1 MQSQKSPKAL
11 WMLLLPMPLLMVPSL
26 ADAATSSIGLDSI
39 MTAFQSTTQ
48 GWYHAIFTDA
58 LGLFAMLFGV
68 EFTWMVTTWLIGGKD
83 VHEIFTSLVK
93 KLISIAFFYTLLLS
107 SAQIIPDVTNGF
119 RSVAASA
126 NGAPVTT
133 VSDIAMTGVRGF
145 VTCVEGGP
153 QAMSKDAH
161 SFASNLWH
169 LNLSAAAHSAGK
181 FLQAT
186 ADTVSGMGIIA
197 GLITGFILLLS
208 FIYVALELVAVQ
220 LESMI
225 VLGAGVIMLGFGA
238 ARWTTGFVES
248 YLKYAL
254 AVGVRLMV
262 LTLWASFIE
271 WQVNPLIHTTLVN
284 GNASPEAY
292 AIVIILALLVAWMTK
307 KLPGFAGSILSGNST
322 LSGGEMFDAVK
333 KGTIAA
339 GMAVAALATGGAALA
354 GAGAAG
360 AMGAAEAAGAGAEGA
375 GALSAAE
382 GAGARAGAG
391 SGAGGAAGS
400 DAAGA
405 ETSATS
411 VPAPS
416 TSAAQPE
423 EGVQPPKAASEIRS
437 SRTSRAESGA
447 FPQAATQDASAKSG
461 TGTAQPGSQQQQQK
475 EETTG
480 AGAFSTPS
488 GASASDTSTTAG
500 DSGTTAGD
508 TTGAP
513 DGATSTS
520 NAADAPPVE
529 PAGSAATT
537 APADS
542 APSET
547 PAVSGGSTQPAAPSS
562 GTSGGGLNGTPDT
575 TTGSTETAST
585 NAASATEPPAQAP
598 SPSEKPADPVD
609 HRPSA
614 PNAPSETP
622 AGSGGTQPDA
632 PSETP
637 AGSGSDTQ
645 PAAPTAPSTTQGG
658 ETSGGGA
665 PASDSQSSSGGLND
679 TLKSVKETHEAL
691 SEPSI
696 GSHQDANVSAP
707 SLGIGHIKD

>member
-1 MQSQKSPKAL
+1 MKSLKSTKAL
-11 WMLLLPMPLLMVPSL
+11 WVLLLPTLLLLPSM
-26 ADAATSSIGLDSI
+26 ANAATSTGLSSI
-39 MTAFQSTTQ
+39 MSDFQSTTQ
-48 GWYHAIFTDA
+48 GWYHAIFVDA
-58 LGLFAMLFGV
+58 LGLFAMLFGI

-83 VHEIFTSLVK
+83 VHEIFSSLVK

-119 RSVAASA
+119 QSVATSA

-133 VSDIAMTGVRGF
+133 VSDIAMTGVRAF

-153 QAMSKDAH
+153 QAMAKDAH
-161 SFASNLWH
+161 SALSNLWH
-169 LNLSAAAHSAGK
+169 LNLSAAAKSAEK
-181 FLQAT
+181 FYQAT

-197 GLITGFILLLS
+197 GLVTGFILILAFTYL
-208 FIYVALELVAVQ
+208 VLELVAVQ

-292 AIVIILALLVAWMTK
+292 AIVIILALLVAWLTK

-333 KGTIAA
+333 KGVMAA
-339 GMAVAALATGGAALA
+339 GMAVAAVATGGAALA

-375 GALSAAE
+375 GAMGAAE
-382 GAGARAGAG
+382 GAGAGASAG
-391 SGAGGAAGS
+391 SGGGGAAGS
-400 DAAGA
+400 GAAGS
-405 ETSATS
+405 EGATS

-416 TSAAQPE
+416 TSAAQPSE
-423 EGVQPPKAASEIRS
+423 EGVQAPKAADS
-437 SRTSRAESGA
+437 SS
-447 FPQAATQDASAKSG
+447 
-461 TGTAQPGSQQQQQK
+461 TAQTGSQQQQQQQQK
-475 EETTG
+475 TETTG
-480 AGAFSTPS
+480 AGATSAPAGASSSASAGATSVPAPAGTANTP
-488 GASASDTSTTAG
+488 ASASS
-500 DSGTTAGD
+500 
-508 TTGAP
+508 
-513 DGATSTS
+513 
-520 NAADAPPVE
+520 
-529 PAGSAATT
+529 
-537 APADS
+537 APAD
-542 APSET
+542 AT
-547 PAVSGGSTQPAAPSS
+547 PAPTATPAGASGNTRASAAGSTATPADATPAP
-562 GTSGGGLNGTPDT
+562 
-575 TTGSTETAST
+575 
-585 NAASATEPPAQAP
+585 TEPA
-598 SPSEKPADPVD
+598 EKPSDPVD

-622 AGSGGTQPDA
+622 AGSGG
-632 PSETP
+632 S
-637 AGSGSDTQ
+637 TQ
-645 PAAPTAPSTTQGG
+645 PAAPTAPSSG
-658 ETSGGGA
+658 TSGGGQPVEA
-665 PASDSQSSSGGLND
+665 HGSDSKQASPWD
-679 TLKSVKETHEAL
+679 VLKQGHAELKEVKEMHENL
-691 SEPSI
+691 SKPSI

>member
-1 MQSQKSPKAL
+1 MQSQKSAKAL
-11 WMLLLPMPLLMVPSL
+11 WMLLLPMLLLVPSL
-26 ADAATSSIGLDSI
+26 ADAATSIGLSSI
-39 MTAFQSTTQ
+39 MSDFQSTTQ

-133 VSDIAMTGVRGF
+133 VSDIAMTGVRSF

-153 QAMSKDAH
+153 QAMAKDAR
-161 SFASNLWH
+161 STLSKLWH
-169 LNLSAAAHSAGK
+169 LNFSGAAHSAEK
-181 FLQAT
+181 LAEAT
-186 ADTVSGMGIIA
+186 ASTVSGMGIIA
-197 GLITGFILLLS
+197 GLVTGFILLLS

-225 VLGAGVIMLGFGA
+225 VLSAGVIMLGFGA

-292 AIVIILALLVAWMTK
+292 AIVIILALLVAWLTK

-333 KGTIAA
+333 KGMIAA
-339 GMAVAALATGGAALA
+339 GMAATGGAALIA
-354 GAGAAG
+354 GGAAMGASG

-382 GAGARAGAG
+382 GAGAGASAG
-391 SGAGGAAGS
+391 SGAGGAAGRG
-400 DAAGA
+400 AAGA
-405 ETSATS
+405 EGAPS

-416 TSAAQPE
+416 SAAQPAE
-423 EGVQPPKAASEIRS
+423 EGVQPPKAPSA
-437 SRTSRAESGA
+437 
-447 FPQAATQDASAKSG
+447 QDAQAKTPSDAG
-461 TGTAQPGSQQQQQK
+461 AQPMKAADSSSTAQTGSQQQK
-475 EETTG
+475 TETTG
-480 AGAFSTPS
+480 AGASDRATSVPA
-488 GASASDTSTTAG
+488 GASGNTA
-500 DSGTTAGD
+500 AG
-508 TTGAP
+508 G
-513 DGATSTS
+513 GNATSTAGS
-520 NAADAPPVE
+520 ATTPAGST
-529 PAGSAATT
+529 PAGSADSTAT
-537 APADS
+537 AGSGD
-542 APSET
+542 
-547 PAVSGGSTQPAAPSS
+547 VSP
-562 GTSGGGLNGTPDT
+562 
-575 TTGSTETAST
+575 TETAST
-585 NAASATEPPAQAP
+585 AAPASDSATSSGSAP
-598 SPSEKPADPVD
+598 STEKPADPVD

-622 AGSGGTQPDA
+622 AGSGGSTQP
-632 PSETP
+632 T
-637 AGSGSDTQ
+637 
-645 PAAPTAPSTTQGG
+645 APTAPSSRG
-658 ETSGGGA
+658 TSGGGQQQVEA
-665 PASDSQSSSGGLND
+665 PGSDSKQASPWD
-679 TLKSVKETHEAL
+679 VLKQGHAELKEVKEMHKTL

-696 GSHQDANVSAP
+696 GSHESANVSAP
-707 SLGIGHIKD
+707 NLGVGHIKD